1 MATVSTANRVT
12 PLPQADSGPA
22 LLVVDD
28 IVMRFG
34 SAEDGVTALD
44 NVSFTVA
51 PGEFLAVIGPS
62 GCGKSTL
69 FNIIGGLL
77 GGYDGR
83 VAVAG
88 EKVYG
93 PHASIGM
100 VFQEESTFPW
110 RNVVDNVAFPLEIAG
125 MPKRERIERARHF
138 VSMVGLDGFE
148 KRYPAE
154 LSGGMR
160 QRVSMA
166 RTLASEPKILLMD
179 EPFASL
185 DEQTRLLLGDKV
197 LQIQQQL
204 NQTMLLITHN
214 ITEAVQLAD
223 RILVMTYRPGRV
235 KRMVDIKLPRP
246 RTSEIVSSEA
256 FGRYV
261 AQIWSRSA
269 RGSEPRAE
277 RRQVARAARRRTL
290 GGLTMALFSCGCC
303 MGRRQFLA
311 GGLAAATTL
320 PARRVFAQA
329 PAVKTTKRID
339 IHHHF
344 LPPAYIKEEH
354 ERINFGHGAV
364 SANQLLTWSPSR
376 SLEQMDA
383 NGISTAIVSVSTPGP
398 WFGDVAA
405 GRRLSRMWNDYAAE
419 QIRNYPGRYGL
430 FAVIPLPDTEGSL
443 KEIEYALDTL
453 KADGIGLLSSYDG
466 KYLGDPAFAPVF
478 AELNRRKAIVYTHP
492 TTSACCSS
500 VQPGI
505 PPQAIEYPFETTR
518 TISSILVNGTVF
530 NNPDIRWIFS
540 HGGGATPMLAGRMVE
555 TLGRHPNAAKVMPN
569 GVLAELRRLYYDT
582 ASADTEGSMAALRV
596 MAPLNHILYGSDYP
610 FVKVAEGVKHLQ
622 ENEMSDADRAAI
634 DRGNAIALLPRLGAS

>member
-1 MATVSTANRVT
+1 MAAVSTSNRVT

-34 SAEDGVTALD
+34 TAEDGVTALD

-88 EKVYG
+88 ERVYG

-138 VSMVGLDGFE
+138 VAMVGLDGFE

-179 EPFASL
+179 EPFAAL

-246 RTSEIVSSEA
+246 RTSEIVSSEV

-261 AQIWSRSA
+261 AQIWSDLREEAS
-269 RGSEPRAE
+269 RGLSDDESRALHSG
-277 RRQVARAARRRTL
+277 Q
-290 GGLTMALFSCGCC
+290 
-303 MGRRQFLA
+303 
-311 GGLAAATTL
+311 
-320 PARRVFAQA
+320 
-329 PAVKTTKRID
+329 
-339 IHHHF
+339 H
-344 LPPAYIKEEH
+344 
-354 ERINFGHGAV
+354 
-364 SANQLLTWSPSR
+364 
-376 SLEQMDA
+376 
-383 NGISTAIVSVSTPGP
+383 
-398 WFGDVAA
+398 
-405 GRRLSRMWNDYAAE
+405 
-419 QIRNYPGRYGL
+419 
-430 FAVIPLPDTEGSL
+430 
-443 KEIEYALDTL
+443 
-453 KADGIGLLSSYDG
+453 
-466 KYLGDPAFAPVF
+466 
-478 AELNRRKAIVYTHP
+478 
-492 TTSACCSS
+492 
-500 VQPGI
+500 
-505 PPQAIEYPFETTR
+505 
-518 TISSILVNGTVF
+518 
-530 NNPDIRWIFS
+530 
-540 HGGGATPMLAGRMVE
+540 
-555 TLGRHPNAAKVMPN
+555 
-569 GVLAELRRLYYDT
+569 
-582 ASADTEGSMAALRV
+582 
-596 MAPLNHILYGSDYP
+596 
-610 FVKVAEGVKHLQ
+610 
-622 ENEMSDADRAAI
+622 
-634 DRGNAIALLPRLGAS
+634 

>member
-12 PLPQADSGPA
+12 PLPQTASGPA

-34 SAEDGVTALD
+34 SAEDGVSALD

-125 MPKRERIERARHF
+125 MAKRERIERARHF

-179 EPFASL
+179 EPFAAL

-261 AQIWSRSA
+261 AQIWSDLREEAS
-269 RGSEPRAE
+269 RGLNDDE
-277 RRQVARAARRRTL
+277 
-290 GGLTMALFSCGCC
+290 
-303 MGRRQFLA
+303 
-311 GGLAAATTL
+311 
-320 PARRVFAQA
+320 
-329 PAVKTTKRID
+329 
-339 IHHHF
+339 
-344 LPPAYIKEEH
+344 
-354 ERINFGHGAV
+354 
-364 SANQLLTWSPSR
+364 SR
-376 SLEQMDA
+376 
-383 NGISTAIVSVSTPGP
+383 
-398 WFGDVAA
+398 
-405 GRRLSRMWNDYAAE
+405 
-419 QIRNYPGRYGL
+419 
-430 FAVIPLPDTEGSL
+430 
-443 KEIEYALDTL
+443 
-453 KADGIGLLSSYDG
+453 
-466 KYLGDPAFAPVF
+466 
-478 AELNRRKAIVYTHP
+478 
-492 TTSACCSS
+492 
-500 VQPGI
+500 
-505 PPQAIEYPFETTR
+505 
-518 TISSILVNGTVF
+518 
-530 NNPDIRWIFS
+530 
-540 HGGGATPMLAGRMVE
+540 
-555 TLGRHPNAAKVMPN
+555 
-569 GVLAELRRLYYDT
+569 
-582 ASADTEGSMAALRV
+582 ALR
-596 MAPLNHILYGSDYP
+596 G
-610 FVKVAEGVKHLQ
+610 G
-622 ENEMSDADRAAI
+622 
-634 DRGNAIALLPRLGAS
+634 